1 MHANHCFT
9 KFTQIPVLI
18 NMQLEKSIYKITIMQ
33 LYSYIDFIG
42 VSITPA
48 DTETRKI
55 LNGQIIQNTLIEQS
69 VVFVTIYR
77 TNTVIANIIIHMWN
91 ITITINETHNH
102 NS

>member
-1 MHANHCFT
+1 MHANHYLA

-33 LYSYIDFIG
+33 LYSYIDLIG

-69 VVFVTIYR
+69 VVFMTI
-77 TNTVIANIIIHMWN
+77 
-91 ITITINETHNH
+91 
-102 NS
+102 